1 MCRWR
6 ALAGH
11 QCAGIGV
18 ISAMCPHLTSI
29 VWARNWNYYWL
40 HRSASGTSCV
50 CKCANV
56 NNSWRWWACQC
67 YNHWYNHWP
76 CLGCT
81 WTECAFLTWFGNQT
95 LGRVQLPLHIVSAG
109 LSLRAGQAL
118 SCYWQFDLQLATIT
132 VPSCLTVTAE
142 RRNAKQY
149 KTHIK
154 ASEITN
160 DHKNKTLY
168 IAATKRNWDIG
179 HFQWEGKVPNSSEVT
194 IPWVLLRP
202 CSAPRP
208 LYSNTNCCKV
218 HYIFCGQKSYYW
230 EYKLMHCIMYCL
242 NIFNRVVCSIAFGTI
257 TCCVC
262 KEWIICI
269 VVLRRLMWIQDS
281 ANLSAICI
289 VQCSNVKCAV
299 LQCAVC

>member
-1 MCRWR
+1 MTGVGGPPMCSDWCHICNVSTLDIHSVGTQLKLL
-6 ALAGH
+6 LAP
-11 QCAGIGV
+11 QECQWDQLCV
-18 ISAMCPHLTSI
+18 Q
-29 VWARNWNYYWL
+29 
-40 HRSASGTSCV
+40 V
-50 CKCANV
+50 CKCEQQLEV
-56 NNSWRWWACQC
+56 VGLPV
-67 YNHWYNHWP
+67 P
-76 CLGCT
+76 CASAT

-95 LGRVQLPLHIVSAG
+95 LSRVLLPLHIVSAG

-257 TCCVC
+257 YMLC
-262 KEWIICI
+262 
-269 VVLRRLMWIQDS
+269 
-281 ANLSAICI
+281 
-289 VQCSNVKCAV
+289 
-299 LQCAVC
+299 LQGMDNMYCGPTEADVDTG